1 MINGGKN
8 MSDCSS
14 CPSHGKCGND
24 SGTCGVKNNPLNK
37 VKTCYWCYEW

>member
-1 MINGGKN
+1 

-37 VKTCYWCYEW
+37 VKHVIGVMSGKGGVG